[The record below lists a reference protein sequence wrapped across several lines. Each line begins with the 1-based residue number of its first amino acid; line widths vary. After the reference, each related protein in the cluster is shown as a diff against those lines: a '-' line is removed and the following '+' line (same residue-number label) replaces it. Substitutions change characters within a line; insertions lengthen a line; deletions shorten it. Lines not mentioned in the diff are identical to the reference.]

1 MVTASTAVT
10 PEEITGHY
18 ERLFKMFYGKQPR
31 IRHMSGDWY
40 QVNGEIVHRD
50 LVEAEID
57 HLKTLCR
64 KHRRVEQ
71 NVVKKL
77 IARLRNM

>member
-1 MVTASTAVT
+1 MVTTSTVT
-10 PEEITGHY
+10 SPEDLVSHY
-18 ERLFKMFYGKQPR
+18 KRLFKMLHGKQPR

-40 QVNGEIVHRD
+40 QVNGEIVHRGI
-50 LVEAEID
+50 VEAEID

-64 KHRRVEQ
+64 KHRRVET

-77 IARLRNM
+77 IARLRNL